1 MALQKQQ
8 DLLARLYTDP
18 EFQSKFLA
26 DPAEFSDEAGVSGE
40 EAILLATTAAD
51 EVRWFS
57 GSLINKRLREVIKM
71 LPLSQQEVG
80 ASRFEEAF
88 RRFAP
93 HFSPSSV
100 KKHLE
105 DSLAFADCLIR
116 EQVDPSLKSLI
127 RFESRRLRHNALSN
141 KISFCLLRRDPSV
154 TRTKGIGL
162 WMAFGG
168 RSRILFWP
176 DRHGYRL

>member
-1 MALQKQQ
+1 MSLQKQQ

-18 EFQSKFLA
+18 EFQSRFLA
-26 DPAEFSDEAGVSGE
+26 DPAEFADEVGLSSA
-40 EAILLATTAAD
+40 EAMLLATSAAG

-57 GSLINKRLREVIKM
+57 DSLFNKRLREVIKM
-71 LPLSQQEVG
+71 LPLSHHEVG
-80 ASRFEEAF
+80 ESGFEEAF

-93 HFSPSSV
+93 QFSPSSV

-105 DSLAFADCLIR
+105 DSLAFADFLIR
-116 EQVDPSLKSLI
+116 DQVAPSLKSLI
-127 RFESRRLRHNALSN
+127 RFESRRLRHNALGRQ
-141 KISFCLLRRDPSV
+141 ISFCLLRRDPRVS
-154 TRTKGIGL
+154 RTQGIGL

-176 DRHGYRL
+176 ERHG